1 MKKII
6 IGVVA
11 VIVVVAAALFFLV
24 GSLDSIVEA
33 AIEEV
38 GTKTT
43 KTEVQVD
50 GVSINLGDAQGA
62 LRGLTVANPP
72 GFSGNKAISLGQ
84 IKLKLDAK
92 SLTSDTIVVKEIVID
107 KPAVNYEFGKGD
119 SGSNFDAIKK
129 NVASAGG
136 SGASE
141 SADSTGPKLIIEHL
155 YINDGTIAVTSEL
168 TKDKPLSASLP
179 KIHLKDIGKKSGGA
193 SADEVAQQILSSL
206 TKGVGSAVGKLDL
219 SKLKDVG
226 ASLKEKTSGSTDKV
240 KESLDGAGDKL
251 KGLFQ

>member
-11 VIVVVAAALFFLV
+11 VIVVIAAILFFV
-24 GSLDSIVEA
+24 IGSLDSIVEA

-62 LRGLTVANPP
+62 LMGLTVANPQ
-72 GFSGNKAISLGQ
+72 GFSSNKAISLGQ

-92 SLTSDTIVVKEIVID
+92 SLTSDTIVVKEILIE
-107 KPAVNYEFGKGD
+107 KPAVNYEFGKGG
-119 SGSNFDAIKK
+119 SGSNFDVIKK
-129 NVASAGG
+129 NVASAG
-136 SGASE
+136 ASDSSK
-141 SADSTGPKLIIEHL
+141 SADNAGPKLIIEHL
-155 YINDGTIAVTSEL
+155 YINDGKIAVTSEL

-193 SADEVAQQILSSL
+193 SAEEVAQQVLSSL

-226 ASLKEKTSGSTDKV
+226 ATMTEKTSGTTEKV
-240 KESLDGAGDKL
+240 KEGLGGAGDKL
-251 KGLFQ
+251 KSLLK